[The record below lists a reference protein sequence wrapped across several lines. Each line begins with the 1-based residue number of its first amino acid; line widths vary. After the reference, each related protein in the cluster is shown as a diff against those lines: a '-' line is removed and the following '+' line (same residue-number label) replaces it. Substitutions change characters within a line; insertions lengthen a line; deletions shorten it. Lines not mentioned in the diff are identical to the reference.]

1 MAKRGIAL
9 IALLLL
15 VLTGCGKVYAG
26 TWCCAYMETGTST
39 LTAGDLR
46 AAGTDLCI
54 ELKYGGSGI
63 MTADGE
69 SQYISWSAAKD
80 GGSLWLTVDGQRE
93 QFFIEDGALVWDMN
107 GTTVRFLPENSA
119 EYEAALESY
128 SVLDWAEEQ

>member
-1 MAKRGIAL
+1 MAKRGVAL

-15 VLTGCGKVYAG
+15 VLTGCGQVYAG
-26 TWCCAYMETGTST
+26 TWCCAYMETATST

-46 AAGTDLCI
+46 AAGTDLRI
-54 ELKYGGSGI
+54 ELKYGGGGI

-69 SQYISWSAAKD
+69 SQHITWSAAKD
-80 GGSLWLTVDGQRE
+80 GASLWLTVDGQRE
-93 QFFIEDGALVWDMN
+93 QFAIEDGALVWDMD

-128 SVLDWAEEQ
+128 SVLSQ